1 MFAKLF
7 GVKAP
12 SSLSDKG
19 CMYCVF
25 LGVLIM
31 TMIKVRYKRIYED
44 EDYVV
49 KRIIKFYIYVVLGFL
64 GNKEPRIVNMDHVS
78 Y

>member
-1 MFAKLF
+1 MY
-7 GVKAP
+7 
-12 SSLSDKG
+12 